1 MKTAISA
8 LTILS
13 LFVLIGCGS
22 QEPTGVPPTA
32 ATGTTTGGTA
42 PSTPTEPVAGGT
54 EVTEA
59 ELEMPFY
66 PGATIKA
73 GSAFEVVTPTEE
85 NYNVVYMTADEPS
98 KVEAFY
104 KEKFADASF
113 GPLNTAE
120 KEGFL
125 MSKTLASGKKIAL
138 TALRTKGSAETEVT
152 LSAGMV
158 KSEGTATEP
167 APPTENEA
175 NH

>member
-1 MKTAISA
+1 MVV
-8 LTILS
+8 S
-13 LFVLIGCGS
+13 LIVLVGCGA

-32 ATGTTTGGTA
+32 ATGTTTGGTTTPNT
-42 PSTPTEPVAGGT
+42 PSEPVAGGT

-66 PGATIKA
+66 PGGVLKA
-73 GSAFEVVTPTEE
+73 GSAFEVVTPSEE
-85 NYNVVYMTADEPS
+85 NYSVVYTTGDEPS

-104 KEKFADASF
+104 KEKFADATF

-125 MSKTLASGKKIAL
+125 MNKTLPSGKKIAL

-158 KSEGTATEP
+158 KSEGEKADAAPATG
-167 APPTENEA
+167 N
-175 NH
+175 

>member
-8 LTILS
+8 LTVLS
-13 LFVLIGCGS
+13 LFVLIGCGA

-32 ATGTTTGGTA
+32 STGGTT
-42 PSTPTEPVAGGT
+42 PSTPAPTEPMTGGT

-66 PGATIKA
+66 PGATLKA

-85 NYNVVYMTADEPS
+85 NYSVVYITGDEPS

-104 KEKFADASF
+104 KEKFADATF
-113 GPLNTAE
+113 GPMNTAE

-125 MSKTLASGKKIAL
+125 MNKTLPSGKKIAL

-152 LSAGMV
+152 LSAGLV
-158 KSEGTATEP
+158 KSEAGKTEP
-167 APPTENEA
+167 APATGN
-175 NH
+175 